1 MNNGNN
7 TICLHKQTECTYTQV
22 SNTFIDE
29 YMPDANGTYVK
40 VYLTL
45 LRHLGNHHF
54 NISITGIADALDLT
68 ETDVTRALGYWEKK
82 ELLSLSRDVNNTIK
96 DITFNTPVSSAACP
110 APDITASGK
119 DIPDKAYMDSA
130 ARTAGEFNMDKH
142 DNTDRPNTADHT
154 GQVKQYTTS
163 ELNRITSRDEFVWII
178 NIIEKYMQRNLTPTD
193 VELVVYLYDSL
204 NFSSELIFYLYE
216 NCISRG
222 KKNSK
227 YIQAVAINWAKA
239 GVDSVEKANE
249 YLAAFDSRYM
259 EVMKALGL
267 LQAPA
272 PAQKQYID
280 SWLSAGFEP
289 EVIKEACNRTTIAV
303 GGANFKYAN
312 GILEKWKAQGVK
324 TLEDIKVTDDLHAKA
339 VINSKAAAK
348 PKSNSFNSYE
358 QRDYS
363 ANDYSALER
372 QLLNH

>member
-1 MNNGNN
+1 MNSSN
-7 TICLHKQTECTYTQV
+7 TICLHKQAECTYTQV

-45 LRHLGNHHF
+45 LRHIGNNNF
-54 NISITGIADALDLT
+54 NISINGIADALDLT
-68 ETDVTRALGYWEKK
+68 EKDITRALKYWEKK
-82 ELLSLSRDVNNTIK
+82 GLLSLTRDDSNSIK
-96 DITFNTPVSSAACP
+96 DITFNTPVSSAV
-110 APDITASGK
+110 S
-119 DIPDKAYMDSA
+119 
-130 ARTAGEFNMDKH
+130 
-142 DNTDRPNTADHT
+142 DNTTKGTNTETDLISTDTAR
-154 GQVKQYTTS
+154 QARSQSEIRQYTTS
-163 ELNRITSRDEFVWII
+163 ELNKITSRDEFVWIV

-193 VELVVYLYDSL
+193 IELVVYLYDSL
-204 NFSSELIFYLYE
+204 HFSSELIFYLYE

-239 GVDSVEKANE
+239 GVDSVEKATD

-259 EVMKALGL
+259 DVMKAFGLG
-267 LQAPA
+267 QAPA

-312 GILEKWKAQGVK
+312 GILEKWKTQGVK
-324 TLEDIKVTDDLHAKA
+324 TLEDIRLSDDLHAKA
-339 VINSKAAAK
+339 VKNNTSTQKS
-348 PKSNSFNSYE
+348 KSNSFNSYE
-358 QRDYS
+358 QREYT

-372 QLLNH
+372 QLLNQ